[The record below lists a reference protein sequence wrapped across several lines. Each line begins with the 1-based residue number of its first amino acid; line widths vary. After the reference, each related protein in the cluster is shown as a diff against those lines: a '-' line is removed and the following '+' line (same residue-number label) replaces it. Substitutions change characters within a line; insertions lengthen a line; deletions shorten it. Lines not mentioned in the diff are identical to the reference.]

1 VVKKLQGKIKEL
13 VAIGASIGSNC
24 TRCLEHHLR
33 LAREFGATNEEINEA
48 IEMAVRVKKNST
60 RTIDQLI
67 EDTMN
72 GKSSTGSSGSS

>member
-1 VVKKLQGKIKEL
+1 MKKLQGEIKEL

-24 TRCLEHHLR
+24 ARCLEHHIR
-33 LAREFGATNEEINEA
+33 IAREYGASNEEISEA

-67 EDTMN
+67 KDTVG
-72 GKSSTGSSGSS
+72 GKTSTGRMGSS